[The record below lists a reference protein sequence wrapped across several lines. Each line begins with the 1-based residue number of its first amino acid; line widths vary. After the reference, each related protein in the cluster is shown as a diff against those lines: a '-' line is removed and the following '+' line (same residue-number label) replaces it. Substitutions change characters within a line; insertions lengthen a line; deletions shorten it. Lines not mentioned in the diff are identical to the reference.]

1 MSKREINEIC
11 NYIKDNPK
19 VVLEYCDSD
28 NFIIFKTN
36 SHYNSCKKDMLGNI
50 QWWDYDCYEYAHDNT
65 YIPFIALIFL
75 ECAKKKIDIS
85 QIKIKSC

>member
-1 MSKREINEIC
+1 MNKKEINEIC
-11 NYIKDNPK
+11 NYIKENPK
-19 VVLEYCDSD
+19 CIIEYCD
-28 NFIIFKTN
+28 NNNWIIFKTN
-36 SHYNSCKKDMLGNI
+36 SHYNSCKKYILSEA
-50 QWWDYDCYEYAHDNT
+50 QRYDYDCYDNYGSD